1 MRGHSSNWSGCQS
14 ESCLAVSIPAFNVQ
28 VLMNAMEGCESL
40 RVLELGYNVFGA
52 EGMQHLSDAL
62 RYNLQA
68 CMQCL
73 PDTSTLNQSNL
84 SVLQSLSFCH

>member
-1 MRGHSSNWSGCQS
+1 M
-14 ESCLAVSIPAFNVQ
+14 Q
-28 VLMNAMEGCESL
+28 VLMKAMEGCESL

-68 CMQCL
+68 CMPYLLDLSISLYCKAC
-73 PDTSTLNQSNL
+73 L
-84 SVLQSLSFCH
+84 SVQRSLLNHLFTCVTWIV